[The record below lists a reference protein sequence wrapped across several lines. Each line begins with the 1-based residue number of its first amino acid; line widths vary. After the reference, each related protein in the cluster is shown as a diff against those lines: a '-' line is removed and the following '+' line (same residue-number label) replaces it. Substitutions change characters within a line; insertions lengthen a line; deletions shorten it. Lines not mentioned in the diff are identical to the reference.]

1 MDGSLRIPFDMFD
14 MQEEDPYAALATS
27 VRRELETLLPLPHKR
42 CIFQVPDRLRQLNDK
57 AYTPRVISIGR
68 LHHGQQIFKP
78 MELYKRR
85 FLRDFLVRTRVS
97 VKDCVMIVKDR
108 EAKLRDC
115 FAQIIELSSDDFLK
129 MVLFDAVFIVELL
142 FRYNFGEL
150 WNDHILGCP
159 RMIHDIQLDLCMIEN
174 QLPFFI
180 LEDLFNLAIES
191 AFYCDEFSIKNM
203 VLKFGIWAWGPYVRE
218 ENLQQDFS
226 HVEHVV
232 DLLWLCFQP
241 TSFSFK
247 TEIKNFKI
255 PSAMELQQAG
265 VKLRPGSSKN
275 LFDIRFNNGVLEIP
289 QLLVMDRTKV
299 IFRNLMAYE
308 QHYCSRNYVTD
319 YVTLI
324 SFLVKSPRDAQLPIK
339 NGIIENFLKDSEEV
353 STLFK
358 GLVEEVRVSRKNFEL
373 ARVVEDMRAYC
384 KSRWHR
390 WNATLKQDYFN
401 SPWRSLSIIAAT
413 LLLLLTL
420 VQTVCAV
427 IQVI

>member
-14 MQEEDPYAALATS
+14 MQKEDPYAALATS

-57 AYTPRVISIGR
+57 AYTPRVISIGP

-78 MELYKRR
+78 MEQYKRR

-115 FAQIIELSSDDFLK
+115 FAQIIELSSDYFVK
-129 MVLFDAVFIVELL
+129 MVLFDAIFIVELL

-159 RMIHDIQLDLCMIEN
+159 RMILDIQLDLCMIEN

-180 LEDLFNLAIES
+180 LEDLFNLATES
-191 AFYCDEFSIKNM
+191 A
-203 VLKFGIWAWGPYVRE
+203 E

-226 HVEHVV
+226 QVEHVV

-324 SFLVKSPRDAQLPIK
+324 SFLVKSPRDAQLLIK

-358 GLVEEVRVSRKNFEL
+358 GLVEEVRISRKNFEL
-373 ARVVEDMRAYC
+373 AGVVEDMKAYC

>member
-1 MDGSLRIPFDMFD
+1 
-14 MQEEDPYAALATS
+14 
-27 VRRELETLLPLPHKR
+27 
-42 CIFQVPDRLRQLNDK
+42 
-57 AYTPRVISIGR
+57 
-68 LHHGQQIFKP
+68 
-78 MELYKRR
+78 
-85 FLRDFLVRTRVS
+85 
-97 VKDCVMIVKDR
+97 
-108 EAKLRDC
+108 
-115 FAQIIELSSDDFLK
+115 
-129 MVLFDAVFIVELL
+129 
-142 FRYNFGEL
+142 
-150 WNDHILGCP
+150 
-159 RMIHDIQLDLCMIEN
+159 
-174 QLPFFI
+174 
-180 LEDLFNLAIES
+180 
-191 AFYCDEFSIKNM
+191 M

-299 IFRNLMAYE
+299 IFKNLMAYE

-324 SFLVKSPRDAQLPIK
+324 SFLVKSPRDAQLLIKNGIIENFLKDSEEVSTLFKGLVEEVRVSRKNFELARVVEDMRAYCKSRWHRWNATLKQDYFNSPWRSLSIIAATLLLLLTLVQTVCAIPSAMELQQAGVKLRPGSSKNLFDIRFNNGVLEIPQLLVMDRTKVIFKNLMAYEQHYCSRNYVTDYVTLISFLVKSPRDAQLLIK

>member
-1 MDGSLRIPFDMFD
+1 MGSSSKIKFKHPLDHPRLTTQKRLRSQMDGSLRIPFDMFD
-14 MQEEDPYAALATS
+14 MQKEDPYAALATS

-57 AYTPRVISIGR
+57 AYTPRVISIGP

-78 MELYKRR
+78 MEQYKRR

-115 FAQIIELSSDDFLK
+115 FAQIIELSSDDFVK
-129 MVLFDAVFIVELL
+129 MVLFDAIFIVELL

-191 AFYCDEFSIKNM
+191 A
-203 VLKFGIWAWGPYVRE
+203 E

-226 HVEHVV
+226 QVEHVV

-324 SFLVKSPRDAQLPIK
+324 SFLVKSPRDAQLLIK

-358 GLVEEVRVSRKNFEL
+358 GLVEEVRISRKNFEL
-373 ARVVEDMRAYC
+373 AGVVEDM
-384 KSRWHR
+384 KH
-390 WNATLKQDYFN
+390 
-401 SPWRSLSIIAAT
+401 
-413 LLLLLTL
+413 
-420 VQTVCAV
+420 TVNLDG
-427 IQVI
+427 IGGMRP

>member
-1 MDGSLRIPFDMFD
+1 
-14 MQEEDPYAALATS
+14 
-27 VRRELETLLPLPHKR
+27 
-42 CIFQVPDRLRQLNDK
+42 
-57 AYTPRVISIGR
+57 
-68 LHHGQQIFKP
+68 
-78 MELYKRR
+78 
-85 FLRDFLVRTRVS
+85 
-97 VKDCVMIVKDR
+97 
-108 EAKLRDC
+108 
-115 FAQIIELSSDDFLK
+115 
-129 MVLFDAVFIVELL
+129 
-142 FRYNFGEL
+142 
-150 WNDHILGCP
+150 
-159 RMIHDIQLDLCMIEN
+159 MIHDIQLDLCMIEN

-203 VLKFGIWAWGPYVRE
+203 VLKFGIWAWGPYVKE

-324 SFLVKSPRDAQLPIK
+324 SFLVKSPRDAQLLIK